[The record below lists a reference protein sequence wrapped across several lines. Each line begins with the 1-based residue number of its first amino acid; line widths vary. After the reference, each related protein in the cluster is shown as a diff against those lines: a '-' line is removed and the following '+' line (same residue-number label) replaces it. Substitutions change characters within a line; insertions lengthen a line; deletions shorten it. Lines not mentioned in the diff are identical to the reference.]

1 MKKACLLFLA
11 SIPLVTVAY
20 ANSSWIWISE
30 TRPWDI
36 LPWVI
41 VGTLVIEILAIR
53 LFGGEKK
60 LGRIALFVTLGNLIS
75 FLVPYLLKWIS
86 YAIQGFDFDKYL
98 NHAPSFIVGLGF
110 LALTLIVELP
120 LVYFTVKPKD
130 APNHRLLYTIIGAN
144 IVTTALTAIAEQTL
158 CRGHW

>member
-11 SIPLVTVAY
+11 TIPLVTTAY

-130 APNHRLLYTIIGAN
+130 APRRKLLWTIVGAN
-144 IVTTALTAIAEQTL
+144 VVTTALTAIVEQTL

>member
-11 SIPLVTVAY
+11 ALPLVTVAY

-60 LGRIALFVTLGNLIS
+60 LGRIVLFVTLGNLIS
-75 FLVPYLLKWIS
+75 FLVPYLFKWLA
-86 YAIQGFDFDKYL
+86 YTMDGFGFDKYL
-98 NHAPSFIVGLGF
+98 NHFPSFITGTF
-110 LALTLIVELP
+110 YFALTLIVELP
-120 LVYFTVKPKD
+120 LVYCALVPKEKPSRKLMWTVI
-130 APNHRLLYTIIGAN
+130 AAN
-144 IVTTALTAIAEQTL
+144 IVTTALTAIVEQTL
-158 CRGHW
+158 CKGQW

>member
-11 SIPLVTVAY
+11 ALPLLTVAY

-41 VGTLVIEILAIR
+41 VGTLVIELLAIR

-60 LGRIALFVTLGNLIS
+60 LGRIGIFVVLGNLLS
-75 FLVPYLLKWIS
+75 FLAPYLIKFIG
-86 YAIQGFDFDKYL
+86 YAIQGFAFDKYL
-98 NHAPSFIVGLGF
+98 NHSPSFIVGLGF
-110 LALTLIVELP
+110 LLLTLIVELP
-120 LVYFTVKPKD
+120 LVYFSSKPKD
-130 APNHRLLYTIIGAN
+130 APNRRLLYTIIGAN
-144 IVTTALTAIAEQTL
+144 VVTTALVTIVEQVL
-158 CRGHW
+158 CKGHW